1 MISSLTGKV
10 KGITTSASSNSVV
23 IDVGGVGILLNTPLR
38 VIETLKIGDVI
49 DLHTHLIVREDALT
63 LYGFTELVDRNLFE
77 LLLTVTG
84 VGPKVA
90 QSILGVNPAS
100 AVADMIKGNNLLL
113 LEAIPGLGKKG
124 AQRLVLELK
133 DKLNNYSISNGSKQS
148 SLKNQVESAL
158 QGLGYTPKESR
169 LMVNQTL
176 DEISSENIDIA
187 AVIKLALAANS
198 TGKTVD
204 SNKK

>member
-1 MISSLTGKV
+1 MISSVTGKV
-10 KGITTSASSNSVV
+10 KGISSNSVV
-23 IDVGGVGILLNTPLR
+23 IEVGGVGILVNVPLR
-38 VIETLKIGDVI
+38 VIETLSIGNLV

-63 LYGFTELVDRNLFE
+63 LYGFSELADRNLFE

-90 QSILGVNPAS
+90 QSILGVNPAA
-100 AVADMIKGNNLLL
+100 AVADMIKGNNLKS

-133 DKLNNYSISNGSKQS
+133 DKLANYSIAGVS
-148 SLKNQVESAL
+148 SENQLKDQVESAL

-169 LMVNQTL
+169 LMVSQSLNQL
-176 DEISSENIDIA
+176 PSENIDIA
-187 AVIKLALAANS
+187 SAIKLALAANTS
-198 TGKTVD
+198 GKTRSSD
-204 SNKK
+204 K

>member
-1 MISSLTGKV
+1 MISSVTGKV
-10 KGITTSASSNSVV
+10 KGISSNSVV
-23 IDVGGVGILLNTPLR
+23 IEVGGVGILVNVPLR
-38 VIETLKIGDVI
+38 VIETLSIGNLV

-63 LYGFTELVDRNLFE
+63 LYGFSELADRNLFE

-90 QSILGVNPAS
+90 QSILGVNPAA
-100 AVADMIKGNNLLL
+100 AVADMIKGNNLKS

-133 DKLNNYSISNGSKQS
+133 DKLANYSIAGVS
-148 SLKNQVESAL
+148 SENQLKDQVESAL

-169 LMVNQTL
+169 LMVSQSLNQL
-176 DEISSENIDIA
+176 PSENIDIA
-187 AVIKLALAANS
+187 SAIKLALAANTS
-198 TGKTVD
+198 GKTRNSD
-204 SNKK
+204 K

>member
-10 KGITTSASSNSVV
+10 KGISTTATASSVV
-23 IDVGGVGILLNTPLR
+23 IEVGGVGILVNTPLR
-38 VIETLKIGDVI
+38 VIESLKIGDVI

-63 LYGFTELVDRNLFE
+63 LYGFSELVDRNLFE

-100 AVADMIKGNNLLL
+100 VVADMIRANNLKS
-113 LEAIPGLGKKG
+113 LEATPGLGKKG

-133 DKLNNYSISNGSKQS
+133 DKLANFSTSGDLIEG

-169 LMVNQTL
+169 LMVNQAL
-176 DEISSENIDIA
+176 NQISGEKIDIA
-187 AVIKLALAANS
+187 SAIKLALAANTS
-198 TGKTVD
+198 GKLLGTE
-204 SNKK
+204 K

>member
-23 IDVGGVGILLNTPLR
+23 IDVGGVGILVNTPLR
-38 VIETLKIGDVI
+38 VIETLTIGDVI

-187 AVIKLALAANS
+187 AAIKLALAANT

>member
-1 MISSLTGKV
+1 MISSVSGKV
-10 KGITTSASSNSVV
+10 KGISSNSVV
-23 IDVGGVGILLNTPLR
+23 IEVGGVGILVNVPLR
-38 VIETLKIGDVI
+38 VIETLSIGNLV

-63 LYGFTELVDRNLFE
+63 LYGFSELADRNLFE

-90 QSILGVNPAS
+90 QSILGVNPAA
-100 AVADMIKGNNLLL
+100 AVADMIKGNNLKS

-133 DKLNNYSISNGSKQS
+133 DKLANYSIAGVSGENQ
-148 SLKNQVESAL
+148 LKDQVESAL

-169 LMVNQTL
+169 LMVSQSLNQL
-176 DEISSENIDIA
+176 PSENIDIA
-187 AVIKLALAANS
+187 SAIKLALAANTS
-198 TGKTVD
+198 GKTRNSD
-204 SNKK
+204 K

>member
-1 MISSLTGKV
+1 MISSVTGKV
-10 KGITTSASSNSVV
+10 KGISSNSVV
-23 IDVGGVGILLNTPLR
+23 IEVGGVGILVNVPLR
-38 VIETLKIGDVI
+38 VIETLSIGNLV

-63 LYGFTELVDRNLFE
+63 LYGFSELADRNLFE

-90 QSILGVNPAS
+90 QSILGINPAA
-100 AVADMIKGNNLLL
+100 AVADMIKGNNLKS

-133 DKLNNYSISNGSKQS
+133 DKLANYSIAGVS
-148 SLKNQVESAL
+148 SENQLKDQVESAL

-169 LMVNQTL
+169 LMVSQSLNQL
-176 DEISSENIDIA
+176 PSENIDIA
-187 AVIKLALAANS
+187 SAIKLALAANTS
-198 TGKTVD
+198 GKTRSSD
-204 SNKK
+204 K

>member
-1 MISSLTGKV
+1 MISSVSGKV
-10 KGITTSASSNSVV
+10 KGISSNSVV
-23 IDVGGVGILLNTPLR
+23 IEVGGVGILVNVPLR
-38 VIETLKIGDVI
+38 VIETLSIGNLV

-63 LYGFTELVDRNLFE
+63 LYGFLELADRNLFE

-90 QSILGVNPAS
+90 QSILGVNPAA
-100 AVADMIKGNNLLL
+100 AVADMIKGNNLKS

-133 DKLNNYSISNGSKQS
+133 DKLANYSIAGVSGENQ
-148 SLKNQVESAL
+148 LKDQVESAL

-169 LMVNQTL
+169 LMVSQSLNQL
-176 DEISSENIDIA
+176 PSENIDIA
-187 AVIKLALAANS
+187 SAIKLALAANTS
-198 TGKTVD
+198 GKTRNSD
-204 SNKK
+204 K